1 MWKVEDG
8 RIADQMHSCTFGL
21 NANVM
26 RYVFALQILFIN
38 SEKLLCDSN
47 VGLFDVHS
55 IATFFGLIVWVTHA
69 NFHYVSQIFSFSCW
83 LWTGL
88 LNSLLSCRASHIFHS
103 LALSHSSNSTLLTRI
118 CGALCYVQSEAG
130 SFNSFESFFFLHGFF
145 FPTGVLY
152 RLLYESRTRKYHN
165 PITFAD
171 AFFFLVVLFWLSL
184 LGCRSQHRWL
194 GLASTEHTFAHLPYA
209 RRKPSATHALLFY

>member
-1 MWKVEDG
+1 
-8 RIADQMHSCTFGL
+8 MHSCTFGL

-130 SFNSFESFFFLHGFF
+130 SFNSFESFFFSSRIF
-145 FPTGVLY
+145 FPSACSIDYYMNPELANTIILS
-152 RLLYESRTRKYHN
+152 RSRT
-165 PITFAD
+165 P
-171 AFFFLVVLFWLSL
+171 FFSSSFYFGCLS
-184 LGCRSQHRWL
+184 
-194 GLASTEHTFAHLPYA
+194 
-209 RRKPSATHALLFY
+209 